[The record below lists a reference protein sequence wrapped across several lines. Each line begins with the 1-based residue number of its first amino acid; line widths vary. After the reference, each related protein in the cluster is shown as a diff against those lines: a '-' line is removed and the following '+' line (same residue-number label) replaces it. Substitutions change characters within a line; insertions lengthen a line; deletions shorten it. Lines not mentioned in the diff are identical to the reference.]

1 VIDLG
6 IYLLEH
12 VDLAS
17 LVVVLGLVLDYVA
30 TQPLKS
36 EALAWVRAGRF
47 AVSLKHFL
55 TGFLRGFIYRLFGK
69 RLFSVRFFLKSSLI
83 SLVLLIIVV
92 VLQAGYQRRPIS
104 QFTGI
109 GHQRRFGGSLY
120 SVDRQFFHRLY
131 LERSNDNIFEN
142 GSSHRSNC

>member
-1 VIDLG
+1 MIDLG

-55 TGFLRGFIYRLFGK
+55 TGFL
-69 RLFSVRFFLKSSLI
+69 SVRLI
-83 SLVLLIIVV
+83 MIAFDFKLLRV
-92 VLQAGYQRRPIS
+92 AG
-104 QFTGI
+104 
-109 GHQRRFGGSLY
+109 
-120 SVDRQFFHRLY
+120 
-131 LERSNDNIFEN
+131 
-142 GSSHRSNC
+142 